1 MATPDLKNLE
11 KLVNEV
17 LESIKGLGAKN
28 APKNYD
34 KTLKN
39 ISTKLDNIEEKL
51 PLTVEGDGN
60 SSEIV
65 DRVEQVTEALK
76 QQTEDFIKEIQFAF
90 ENYQNNNGILNPQD
104 IQASDNIKDFVSI
117 ITNEI
122 MDLKNQFERFNTDF
136 TEININTNMTIS
148 KEILSM
154 KNNVLALNDTID
166 SIKNKI
172 ESFNFKDELSPVV
185 SEDVTNSVTEA
196 LTSYLNNF
204 KTEVFNLLAKVS
216 DGITS
221 IIDNQKILEGI
232 ELSIGEIRD
241 GQYKNKDDII
251 KIISSNIAEENKKLL
266 PQILQMVNSISFDDA
281 AEEIKDGLYAVNEN
295 LGIVNK
301 NIETGAQ
308 ASSQILEQV
317 NTISKDINDIS
328 SNMPNPKVFD
338 TISKIDETVEDISK
352 AEIINKVLKID
363 SVLDEIS
370 AEFNMLTKGSKVGAG
385 DYLYTLLDLESDISK
400 VRIIL
405 DELNTSVKDDKSL
418 SESVAAFVE
427 KTAKLYSDPDYKAI
441 LDQFDTLNDDIT
453 SISKRTNKLIL
464 TSDDAAEKL
473 EKNIQDFQNIML
485 SINNTV
491 QRFENSNVLKALLER
506 TGNIHKVVKN
516 SFQSCSAIN
525 EAFVYLA
532 SWIDNTSAEIKD
544 IKNEIS
550 EIKKLVVESNKN
562 MPDDISPKAI
572 QEFSKIEKLIKDNCK
587 KEDNSDIKEMITSLT
602 SQVQT
607 LNETISANRAVNKK
621 IDKMEKQ
628 IQQLLTFVEEE

>member
-1 MATPDLKNLE
+1 MATADLKNLE

-17 LESIKGLGAKN
+17 LENIKGLGAKK

-34 KTLKN
+34 KTLKS

-51 PLTVEGDGN
+51 PLNIEGDG
-60 SSEIV
+60 SSPEIV
-65 DRVEQVTEALK
+65 DKIEQITENLK
-76 QQTEDFIKEIQFAF
+76 RQTEDFIKEIQFAF
-90 ENYQNNNGILNPQD
+90 ENYQNNNELLNPQD
-104 IQASDNIKDFVSI
+104 AQISENIKDFVSI
-117 ITNEI
+117 VTNEI
-122 MDLKNQFERFNTDF
+122 TDLKKQFEKFNTDF
-136 TEININTNMTIS
+136 TEININTSMTVS

-154 KNNVLALNDTID
+154 KNSVLALNDTID
-166 SIKNKI
+166 SIKEKI
-172 ESFNFKDELSPVV
+172 ESFNLKDELSPLI
-185 SEDVTNSVTEA
+185 SQDVTNSVTEA
-196 LTSYLNNF
+196 LTAYLNNF

-221 IIDNQKILEGI
+221 IIDKQKILEGI

-266 PQILQMVNSISFDDA
+266 PQILQIVNSISFDDA

-317 NTISKDINDIS
+317 STMSKEINDIS
-328 SNMPNPKVFD
+328 SSLPKAEVF
-338 TISKIDETVEDISK
+338 SKLDETVQDISK

-363 SVLDEIS
+363 AVLDAIS
-370 AEFNMLTKGSKVGAG
+370 AEFNMLTKGSKVGTG
-385 DYLYTLLDLESDISK
+385 DYNYTLLDLESDISK

-405 DELNTSVKDDKSL
+405 DELNTSVKDDKNL

-427 KTAKLYSDPDYKAI
+427 KTSKLYSDPDYKAI
-441 LDQFDTLNDDIT
+441 LEQFDTLNDDIT

-464 TSDDAAEKL
+464 TSDDAAVKL
-473 EKNIQDFQNIML
+473 EKNIQDFQNLMVN
-485 SINNTV
+485 INNTV
-491 QRFENSNVLKALLER
+491 QRFENSNVLKSLLER

-516 SFQSCSAIN
+516 SLQSSNAIN

-532 SWIDNTSAEIKD
+532 SWIDNTSEEIKD
-544 IKNEIS
+544 IKNEIA
-550 EIKKLVVESNKN
+550 EIKDIVVKN
-562 MPDDISPKAI
+562 NETPKDDFSSKAL
-572 QEFSKIEKLIKDNCK
+572 QEFSKIEKLIKETGK
-587 KEDNSDIKEMITSLT
+587 KEDNSDIKDIKESINSLAN
-602 SQVQT
+602 QIQT
-607 LNETISANRAVNKK
+607 LNETVSANKSMNKK
-621 IDKMEKQ
+621 IEKMEKQ